1 VNVSLWDAQVVVW
14 HRVFVKNPASTG
26 RHGSAEE
33 GTLSDPIE
41 RKVYQVYPARWQR
54 PTPDPINIEDLTNTI
69 TNLVMD
75 CPDPS
80 IFKTRDQVLINGVA
94 FLVQGLPAVDAN
106 WGNGT
111 QMLPEYDSLFGGQVL
126 IRRVG

>member
-1 VNVSLWDAQVVVW
+1 MSVIDAQVPVM
-14 HRVFVKNPASTG
+14 HRVFVKNSATTG

-33 GTLSDPIE
+33 GTHSAPIQ
-41 RKVYQVYPARWQR
+41 RWAYQVYPARWQR
-54 PTPDPINIEDLTNTI
+54 PTPDPIDIEDYTRTI

-75 CPDPS
+75 VPDPS
-80 IFKTRDQVLINGVA
+80 VYKKQDTVLINGVS
-94 FLVQGLPAVDAN
+94 FVVQGIPGVDAN

-111 QMLPEYDSLFGGQVL
+111 QIFPQYDDLFGGQVL